1 MNNNMRNKGRSA
13 IYMMAGFYL
22 IYMAYQVFKNRAESA
37 GGEYIAVM
45 AGAAAFFLI
54 GAGMMGF
61 SWYLFYKTGKE
72 MHEALEQKKRES
84 EEMQKEEEKLDISE
98 NA

>member
-1 MNNNMRNKGRSA
+1 
-13 IYMMAGFYL
+13 MAGFYL
-22 IYMAYQVFKNRAESA
+22 IYMAYQVFKNRADSA

-45 AGAAAFFLI
+45 AAAAAFFLI

-61 SWYLFYKTGKE
+61 AWYMFYKTGKE
-72 MHEALEQKKRES
+72 MNEALKQKKLQAEA
-84 EEMQKEEEKLDISE
+84 EEIQEEEEKLDISD